1 MLPAGV
7 HPQAVLL
14 DIKRNTPAKPA
25 KPAKGSRKAKAA
37 GQPDGEEGA
46 AGARHVLV
54 SSAHGTAAEVC
65 YSVLPYRHVHGV
77 LSCSQDTSCPGALQP
92 SPSVSVQAS
101 SRQQELQQGM
111 STLAP

>member
-37 GQPDGEEGA
+37 GQPDGEEGT
-46 AGARHVLV
+46 AGAQHD
-54 SSAHGTAAEVC
+54 AC
-65 YSVLPYRHVHGV
+65 
-77 LSCSQDTSCPGALQP
+77 
-92 SPSVSVQAS
+92 
-101 SRQQELQQGM
+101 M
-111 STLAP
+111 